1 VQPEISEAHVFTAG
15 ILTAVENRNM
25 SKKNAL
31 TRAKKRQAL
40 ACAQADR
47 IGEALQ
53 LYQKICEIDPRDAES
68 WFMVGTLYGRM
79 GRVAEAEAAL
89 RKTVALQP
97 DSAAAYLNLGQT
109 LELQGRLAEA
119 EECFRRAVALKADL
133 ADAHVS
139 LGRLSQ
145 QGGDMHAAIAHYEK
159 AIQLNPSLLAAHLS
173 RAKACIHMCAYDA
186 AADSISQALRLDP
199 DNVGAYYDLAGV
211 RIGQGLYGDALHD
224 IRRALQLKPDYVEAT
239 AVEAYILERL
249 SDYQAA
255 LECLTPVLD
264 RYQDY
269 PEVAMVYASLAHFTK
284 DYDGAIARLESLLA
298 KDGLAEK
305 HRTQIHFNLGQ
316 LYDKRGEYAQAF
328 AHYRAGNQLIPATF
342 DARAWRDRITDLIDM
357 FSHDAMTR
365 APRADKRS
373 GRPIFIVGMPR
384 SGTTLVE
391 QILSMYPEVA
401 AAGELMDI
409 SLLADELQ
417 ESLEHTSPAKDI
429 SRLSREQCDSSAQR
443 YLDLLGGRYPN
454 ALRVTDKMPQNFL
467 HLGWIA
473 LLFPGARVIHCVR
486 DPMDTCLSC
495 YFQMF
500 TGDHPYAYD
509 LASLG
514 EYYRQYQ
521 RLMRHWRKVLDIPI
535 FEVRYEDLVREPE
548 QLGRAMVEFC
558 GLAWDP
564 SCLEFYKSER
574 TVATASSQQVRR
586 PIYSSSLGRWQ
597 HYADHLEPL
606 KQALAGA

>member
-1 VQPEISEAHVFTAG
+1 
-15 ILTAVENRNM
+15 M

-40 ACAQADR
+40 AYAQADR

-53 LYQKICEIDPRDAES
+53 LYQKICEIDPTDAES
-68 WFMVGTLYGRM
+68 WFMAGTLYGRM

-89 RKTVALQP
+89 RKTVDLQP
-97 DSAAAYLNLGQT
+97 NSAAAYLNLGQT
-109 LELQGRLAEA
+109 LELQGRLSDA

-145 QGGDMHAAIAHYEK
+145 QRGDLHAAIAHYEK

-186 AADSISQALRLDP
+186 AADSIGQALRLDP
-199 DNVGAYYDLAGV
+199 DNVGAHYDLAGV
-211 RIGQGLYGDALHD
+211 RIGQGLYEDALHD

-239 AVEAYILERL
+239 AVEAYILENL
-249 SDYQAA
+249 CDYPAA
-255 LECLTPVLD
+255 LESLRPVLD
-264 RYQDY
+264 RYQDC
-269 PEVAMVYASLAHFTK
+269 PEVALVYASLTHFTK
-284 DYDGAIARLESLLA
+284 DYDGAIARLESLLV
-298 KDGLAEK
+298 KDGLPEK
-305 HRTQIHFNLGQ
+305 HRTQIHFNLGR
-316 LYDKRGEYAQAF
+316 LYDKHGKYAQAF
-328 AHYRAGNQLIPATF
+328 AHFRAGNQLMPATF
-342 DARAWRDRITDLIDM
+342 DAQAWQERITNLIDM
-357 FSHDAMTR
+357 FSHDAMIH
-365 APRADKRS
+365 APRADNRS
-373 GRPIFIVGMPR
+373 ERPIFIVGMPR

-401 AAGELMDI
+401 AAGELADI
-409 SLLADELQ
+409 SLLADQLQ
-417 ESLEHTSPAKDI
+417 ELLEHTSSANDLT
-429 SRLSREQCDSSAQR
+429 RLSRGQYDSLAQR
-443 YLDLLGGRYPN
+443 YLDLLGGRFPN

-486 DPMDTCLSC
+486 DPLDACLSC

-509 LASLG
+509 LANLG
-514 EYYRQYQ
+514 AYYRQYQ
-521 RLMRHWRKVLDIPI
+521 RLMDHWRAILDIPI
-535 FEVRYEDLVREPE
+535 FELRYEDLVREPE
-548 QLGRAMVEFC
+548 KLGRAMVEFC
-558 GLAWDP
+558 GFKWDP
-564 SCLEFYKSER
+564 RCLEFYKSER
-574 TVATASSQQVRR
+574 SVATASFQQVRQ

-606 KQALAGA
+606 KKALADS

>member
-1 VQPEISEAHVFTAG
+1 
-15 ILTAVENRNM
+15 M

-79 GRVAEAEAAL
+79 GRVAEAEVAL
-89 RKTVALQP
+89 RKTVGLQP
-97 DSAAAYLNLGQT
+97 GSAAAYLNLGQT

-145 QGGDMHAAIAHYEK
+145 QRGDMHAAIAHYEK
-159 AIQLNPSLLAAHLS
+159 AIQLNPSLLTAHLS

-186 AADSISQALRLDP
+186 AADSIGQALRLDP

-239 AVEAYILERL
+239 AVEAYILEHL

-298 KDGLAEK
+298 KGGLAEK
-305 HRTQIHFNLGQ
+305 HRAQIHFNLGR

-328 AHYRAGNQLIPATF
+328 AQYQAGNRFTPVTF
-342 DARAWRDRITDLIDM
+342 DAQAWQERITCLIDT
-357 FSHDAMTR
+357 FSHDAVIH
-365 APRADKRS
+365 APRADNRS
-373 GRPIFIVGMPR
+373 ERPIFIVGMPR

-401 AAGELMDI
+401 AAGELADI
-409 SLLADELQ
+409 GALVSEL
-417 ESLEHTSPAKDI
+417 EELLEHTSPANDLA
-429 SRLSREQCDSSAQR
+429 RLSREQCDSMAHR

-467 HLGWIA
+467 RLGWIA
-473 LLFPGARVIHCVR
+473 LLFPGTRVIHCVR
-486 DPMDTCLSC
+486 DPLDTCLSC

-500 TGDHPYAYD
+500 SGDHPYAYD
-509 LASLG
+509 LANLG
-514 EYYRQYQ
+514 AYYRQYQ
-521 RLMRHWRKVLDIPI
+521 RLMRHWCKVLDIPI
-535 FEVRYEDLVREPE
+535 FELRYEDLVRDPE
-548 QLGRAMVEFC
+548 KLGRAMVEFC
-558 GLAWDP
+558 GLKWDKR
-564 SCLEFYKSER
+564 CLEFHKSER
-574 TVATASSQQVRR
+574 SVATASFQQVRR
-586 PIYSSSLGRWQ
+586 PIYSGSIGRWQ
-597 HYADHLEPL
+597 HYAEYLDQLE
-606 KQALAGA
+606 QSLAGSQSS